1 MSNSETFSEPLSIYW
16 SKPVTRT
23 LIELYRQ
30 NLCLWNVKLKS
41 YKNRDK
47 RITSLK
53 AIAAEIREQGA
64 AVTTDDIKKNI
75 DTLRNQFRREFKKMK
90 DSQRSGAG
98 TDNLY
103 SPKLWCYDDLAF
115 LTDSDT
121 IRPSVS
127 NMDRSHSTEDG
138 HKTSGD
144 TSDSEVDLQ
153 LS

>member
-1 MSNSETFSEPLSIYW
+1 MSNLETSSERLAIYW

-41 YKNRDK
+41 YKNREK
-47 RITSLK
+47 SITSLK
-53 AIAAEIREQGA
+53 TIAADIREQGA
-64 AVTTDDIKKNI
+64 VVTTDDIQNKI
-75 DTLRNQFRREFKKMK
+75 YMLQNQFRREFKKMK

-103 SPKLWCYDDLAF
+103 SPKLCYDDLAF

-127 NMDRSHSTEDG
+127 NMDRSHNTEDG
-138 HKTSGD
+138 DKTSAD
-144 TSDSEVDLQ
+144 ITSDSELY
-153 LS
+153 